1 MNHFDSSIITFLNS
15 FARHSWAFDSFVY
28 MISGN
33 NLFKGGL
40 IVALISVGVVPA
52 QRRQGRHAT
61 AVDMRDFCV
70 FGGGAHRPR
79 VGDYACFS

>member
-33 NLFKGGL
+33 NLFKRGL
-40 IVALISVGVVPA
+40 IVPLIWWAWFWPNA
-52 QRRQGRHAT
+52 DKADTRQQLICAIFACLV
-61 AVDMRDFCV
+61 AVLI
-70 FGGGAHRPR
+70 APR
-79 VGDYACFS
+79 VGDYASFS